1 MQCRAALWT
10 LWQSPIP
17 FLGRHKPSLMRSA
30 RPKRYA
36 TMPCLWVVGCLVRC
50 TNLLP
55 TVQLHALAKVEQA
68 MEPIAAVLRGDSS
81 AAETGAASP
90 GFASAHQD
98 PYKAL
103 VAVRNLDHAV
113 R

>member
-1 MQCRAALWT
+1 
-10 LWQSPIP
+10 
-17 FLGRHKPSLMRSA
+17 
-30 RPKRYA
+30 
-36 TMPCLWVVGCLVRC
+36 
-50 TNLLP
+50 
-55 TVQLHALAKVEQA
+55 

-81 AAETGAASP
+81 GAESGAASP